1 MEKKCFK
8 CDVIL
13 PLSEYYKH
21 SQMKDGHLN
30 KCKECTKKDVDKREK
45 QLRKDPEWVEK
56 EKVRARDKYRR
67 LGYKDKHKATP
78 SQRKRIIE
86 RHKERYPEKYSAHK
100 SVQRVKPKTK
110 GNHLHHW
117 SYNEEH
123 YKDVIELE
131 PKTHAFLHRYI
142 NYDQEQMMYRVS
154 ANLNGWDFGEL
165 LNTRDKHEKFLGSC
179 IKQKEM

>member
-1 MEKKCFK
+1 MKKICFK
-8 CDVIL
+8 CEVTK

-21 SQMKDGHLN
+21 TGMKDGYLN

-45 QLRKDPEWVEK
+45 RLRKDPEWVEK
-56 EKVRARDKYRR
+56 EKVRAREKYRR
-67 LGYKDKHKATP
+67 LGYKDKHKP
-78 SQRKRIIE
+78 NSKQKKKIME
-86 RHKERYPEKYSAHK
+86 RYAERYPEKIKAGIIS
-100 SVQRVKPKTK
+100 QRIKPKTD
-110 GNHLHHW
+110 GNQLHHW

-123 YKDVIELE
+123 YKDVIELDTE
-131 PKTHAFLHRYI
+131 THAFLHRYI

-165 LNTRDKHEKFLGSC
+165 LNTRDKHESFLESC

>member
-8 CDVIL
+8 CQVTK
-13 PLSEYYKH
+13 PLSDYYKH
-21 SQMKDGHLN
+21 SKMGDGHLN
-30 KCKECTKKDVDKREK
+30 KCKACTKKDVDKREK
-45 QLRKDPEWVEK
+45 EKRKDPAFIESEK
-56 EKVRARDKYRR
+56 IRHREKYHR
-67 LGYKDKHKATP
+67 LEYKDKHKP
-78 SQRKRIIE
+78 SPEQKNIAMDRY
-86 RHKERYPEKYSAHK
+86 KEKYPEKVLAKNASQHIK
-100 SVQRVKPKTK
+100 VEKL

-131 PKTHAFLHRYI
+131 QKTHAFLHRYI

-165 LNTRDKHEKFLGSC
+165 LNTRDKHERFLGSC